1 MSLKFGD
8 SQQSDYLRPT
18 IRKRKAFPTDSLM
31 LNVLIVDD
39 EPLALD
45 VLETYINQ
53 MPELQLVKRCSNALE
68 ANEALKIHSVELMF
82 LDIQMPQLTGIDFVK
97 TLTKPPMVIFTT
109 AYPNYAI
116 QGFDLNALDYL
127 LKPISLERF
136 MKAVNKALEQADL
149 INRENHSASQAQD
162 GMDFFFV
169 KADKKLVKVNF
180 ADIIYIEGLK
190 DYVIIRLLH
199 GRVITLQ
206 TMKSLEDKLPFG
218 RFKRIHRSYI
228 VAMDKITA
236 IEGNMVEVLE
246 KDKPK
251 LLPIGKNYRDELL
264 ELIDK
269 NRL

>member
-1 MSLKFGD
+1 
-8 SQQSDYLRPT
+8 
-18 IRKRKAFPTDSLM
+18 M

-45 VLETYINQ
+45 VLETYIGQ
-53 MPELQLVKRCSNALE
+53 MADLRLVKRCSNALE
-68 ANEALKIHSVELMF
+68 ANEALKANDIDLMF

-97 TLTKPPMVIFTT
+97 TLSKPPMIVFTT

-136 MKAVNKALEQADL
+136 VKAVNKAVDHADMTQRD
-149 INRENHSASQAQD
+149 NSSNHHDTQE
-162 GMDFFFV
+162 FFFV

-180 ADIIYIEGLK
+180 DDIIYIEGLK
-190 DYVIIRLLH
+190 DYVIIRLVH

-206 TMKSLEDKLPFG
+206 TMKSLEDKLPAG

-246 KDKPK
+246 KDKVK
-251 LLPIGKNYRDELL
+251 LLPIGKNYRDDLL